1 MKRYAFVILMLLAA
15 QPASPQ
21 IKSDD
26 APRAGKPRPAE
37 QSKPQNVFRFKHLTI
52 DRKKRTITLEAMV
65 VEASYS
71 LEFLLCK
78 AGSKEYESVLST
90 EALPWE
96 VHAALLMLHLRPGKP
111 GGYVGR
117 EYVPPRGAALRIEL
131 RWKDKAGK
139 SHIAEAADWLK
150 LSGEGAGKVK
160 PARWIFVGSEV
171 LPGGAYEAD
180 LNGGIIAVANLPS
193 AVIDVPFA
201 STQALEKREFVVDAD
216 AIPPAGTK
224 VQMIITPDKGSER
237 SPHARALLEI
247 DRFGRMTIDG
257 EAIDVSDLA
266 KWAEQY
272 TQEHKKGMIVIRSD
286 PRALCAFA
294 PIARTE
300 LRIGGV
306 FEFEH
311 RISPSPSPPLPR
323 TPHQLTDALGEWKK
337 RFAEPRKQ
345 IRDPSRNAQETLRRI
360 REEQAELKHLDA
372 LWGQYY
378 KALQKELDAY
388 REVPQSDSAG
398 GGKGK

>member
-1 MKRYAFVILMLLAA
+1 MKHVVMILMLLAA
-15 QPASPQ
+15 QPPSPSPQ
-21 IKSDD
+21 IKSDN
-26 APRAGKPRPAE
+26 APRAEKPRPAE
-37 QSKPQNVFRFKHLTI
+37 QSKPPNVFQFKHLTV

-71 LEFLLCK
+71 LEFLLCR
-78 AGSKEYESVLST
+78 AGSNEYESVLST
-90 EALPWE
+90 EVRPSE
-96 VHAALLMLHLRPGKP
+96 VHAALLMLNLRPGKP
-111 GGYVGR
+111 GGYVGK
-117 EYVPPRGAALRIEL
+117 EYVPRRGAALRIEL
-131 RWKDKAGK
+131 RWKDRAGK
-139 SHIAEAADWLK
+139 SHSAGAGDWLK

-160 PARWIFVGSEV
+160 PSRWIFVGSEV

-201 STQALEKREFVVDAD
+201 SAQGLEQREFVVDAG

-224 VQMIITPDKGSER
+224 VQMVITPDKGSER

-247 DRFGRMTIDG
+247 DRFGGMTIDG
-257 EAIDVSDLA
+257 RGVGVSDLA
-266 KWAEQY
+266 IWAEQY
-272 TQEHKKGMIVIRSD
+272 TQEHKEGMVVIRSD

-300 LRIGGV
+300 LKIGGV

-323 TPHQLTDALGEWKK
+323 TPHQLADALSEWKK
-337 RFAEPRKQ
+337 RFAEHVYNSS
-345 IRDPSRNAQETLRRI
+345 RDARETLMRI
-360 REEQAELKHLDA
+360 REERAELKRLDA
-372 LWGQYY
+372 LWGQYGA
-378 KALQKELDAY
+378 ALQKELDAY
-388 REVPQSDSAG
+388 RKASQGDSTV